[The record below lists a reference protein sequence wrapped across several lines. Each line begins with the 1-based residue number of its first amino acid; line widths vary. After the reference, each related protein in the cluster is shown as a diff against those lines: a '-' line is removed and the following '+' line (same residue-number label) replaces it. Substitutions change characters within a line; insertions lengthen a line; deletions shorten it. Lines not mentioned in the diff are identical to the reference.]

1 MFCIVQ
7 TPFQSLYVLKRLG
20 IEEKSVMMTKVVIIK
35 EQAIVKENR
44 PCHGFR
50 RHLDEYANA

>member
-35 EQAIVKENR
+35 EQAIVKGSR
-44 PCHGFR
+44 PCQRFR
-50 RHLDEYANA
+50 HHLGE

>member
-7 TPFQSLYVLKRLG
+7 TSFQSLYVLRRLG
-20 IEEKSVMMTKVVIIK
+20 IEDKSVMMTKVIIIK
-35 EQAIVKENR
+35 EQVIANGNR

-50 RHLDEYANA
+50 GHLDK

>member
-20 IEEKSVMMTKVVIIK
+20 VEEKSVMMTKVVIIK
-35 EQAIVKENR
+35 EQAIVKGNR
-44 PCHGFR
+44 PCHRFQ
-50 RHLDEYANA
+50 RHLEE

>member
-50 RHLDEYANA
+50 RHLDE